1 MLSSAPSKAERVPLD
16 DHEFR
21 RRQRTK
27 NLLLGGLLLALAVL
41 FYLVTL
47 VRLGGV

>member
-1 MLSSAPSKAERVPLD
+1 MPYSTPSGADRVSLD
-16 DHEFR
+16 DREFR

-27 NLLLGGLLLALAVL
+27 NLLLGGLLVALAVL

-47 VRLGGV
+47 VRLGGN

>member
-1 MLSSAPSKAERVPLD
+1 MLSSVSSKPERMPLD
-16 DHEFR
+16 DREFR
-21 RRQRTK
+21 RRQRAK